1 MLEFSRILFLIVEI
15 GERIT
20 GLSGKVLNCGCVPF
34 VETLLSSIVPFVET
48 LLSSIDFIF
57 FSLRIK
63 DRTLVKGFCG
73 LRLCLDIPIP
83 IM

>member
-20 GLSGKVLNCGCVPF
+20 GLSGKVLNCGC
-34 VETLLSSIVPFVET
+34 VPFVET